1 MDTLNIFRSIVH
13 ISVSI
18 IADILI
24 LIVFILVSTGIN
36 TVLGIVL
43 FLASCMGFLISMI
56 SRNAILKSSRAIN
69 EAMKLDNEVQN
80 ELIDSIEIL
89 KTWNLNDYFL
99 NKTSKS
105 FTNFIETSNRVDKT
119 NILKNLINDFIFC
132 RIVSS

>member
-105 FTNFIETSNRVDKT
+105 FTNFIETSNRVDK
-119 NILKNLINDFIFC
+119 KNKYF
-132 RIVSS
+132 